1 MVLIILNIAI
11 QLISHIIYQDLSHI
25 YCHRNQKREVDDTDR
40 LFLSMNKASIG
51 ISSLKDVVIE
61 LIFEFFITPE
71 ILINK
76 NNLNLGQWKTGSEN

>member
-1 MVLIILNIAI
+1 
-11 QLISHIIYQDLSHI
+11 
-25 YCHRNQKREVDDTDR
+25 
-40 LFLSMNKASIG
+40 MNKTFIG